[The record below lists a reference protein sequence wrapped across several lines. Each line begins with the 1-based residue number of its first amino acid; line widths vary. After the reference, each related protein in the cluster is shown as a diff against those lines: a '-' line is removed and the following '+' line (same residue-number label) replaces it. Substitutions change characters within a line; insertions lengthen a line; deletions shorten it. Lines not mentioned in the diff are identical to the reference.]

1 MKLVKELQMLIVVSA
16 VGALTATPGYAQ
28 TTTAKPPAGGAPAAQ
43 TPAKP
48 PAGGAPAA
56 QTPANPPAAPPAAA
70 QPAPAPQAPRPFP
83 EGAKFAFVD
92 IQAIASNSAEGK
104 AATAKLDEVKKK
116 KNADLLA
123 KNAALKSMQDKL
135 TSGGTVMND
144 QARGQLEKDIEKAQR
159 DLQFA
164 QQDAQTELSDMTNQ
178 LQADFQ
184 EKLNPV
190 LETIRAE
197 KGLLMIFSIRDSGV
211 VAAEGG
217 LDLSGEVVKRF
228 DASGKAAPTPAI
240 KK

>member
-1 MKLVKELQMLIVVSA
+1 MRLVKDLQMMCIAIA
-16 VGALTATPGYAQ
+16 VGAIAAPVYAQ
-28 TTTAKPPAGGAPAAQ
+28 GAAKPAAPKPAAAAPSAQTPAAQ
-43 TPAKP
+43 TPATP
-48 PAGGAPAA
+48 PPTLQPAA
-56 QTPANPPAAPPAAA
+56 
-70 QPAPAPQAPRPFP
+70 QAPRPFP

-104 AATAKLDEVKKK
+104 AATAKLDDLKKK

-123 KNAALKSMQDKL
+123 KNTALKTMQDKL
-135 TSGGTVMND
+135 TAGGSVLND
-144 QARGQLEKDIEKAQR
+144 SARSQLEKDIEKAQR

-164 QQDAQTELSDMTNQ
+164 QQDAQTELTEMTNE

-190 LETIRAE
+190 LEALRAE

-217 LDLSGEVVKRF
+217 LDLSNEVVKRF
-228 DASGKAAPTPAI
+228 DAA